1 MATPSAIAQPLPNG
15 EWRTRKSA
23 SGRSPKSA
31 HLGLVGF
38 VIAAALAAAP
48 CSADTEDTDGEGGIR
63 DVHFERLELLPGD
76 NGSQILWEG
85 AAWIGAHKLRVKT
98 EGEYDIDEGIF
109 PEAEVHLLFCRAITP
124 TLHLQ
129 TGLHQHL
136 GKDDVASYLNLG
148 VQGEIAYGIELDAEV
163 FGGAKG
169 RVLTRTE
176 LEREYA
182 LTERLELRLRGEWIA
197 AIDQGSDPVHR
208 PPRHSLHGGVR
219 LGFAAT
225 SNLSW
230 HVGVRWGKEYGESE
244 PEHDAPDAN
253 GHGEEEGGFGALIGI
268 AFEL

>member
-1 MATPSAIAQPLPNG
+1 M
-15 EWRTRKSA
+15 R
-23 SGRSPKSA
+23 
-31 HLGLVGF
+31 LGLVGLTI
-38 VIAAALAAAP
+38 VGAISAVP
-48 CSADTEDTDGEGGIR
+48 SSADTEDAVGESGEGGIR
-63 DVHFERLELLPGD
+63 DIHFERIELLPGD
-76 NGSQILWEG
+76 NGSRLLWEG

-98 EGEYDIDEGIF
+98 EGEYDINEGIF

-124 TLHLQ
+124 ALHLQ

-169 RVLTRTE
+169 HVLTRTE

-182 LTERLELRLRGEWIA
+182 LTDRLELRLRGEWIA
-197 AIDQGSDPVHR
+197 AIDQGSDPVHQ

-219 LGFAAT
+219 LGFMTAP
-225 SNLSW
+225 NLSW
-230 HVGVRWGKEYGESE
+230 HVGVRWGKEYGEPE
-244 PEHDAPDAN
+244 PEPDAPTS

-268 AFEL
+268 AFEF